1 MRIVWTHAAI
11 RDLVQIRRYIER
23 DNPLAASSVATRILK
38 AVSQLAAH
46 PQMGRLGRLSG
57 TRELVISQTS
67 YLIPYRLQGEV
78 IELLRVIHSR
88 QQWPMKKGRQKQ
100 SLQRTRRAR
109 HRTPRRE
116 RGDPI

>member
-1 MRIVWTHAAI
+1 VRIVWTHAAI
-11 RDLVQIRRYIER
+11 RDLIQIRRYIER

-57 TRELVISQTS
+57 TRELLISQTS
-67 YLIPYRLQGEV
+67 YLVPYRLQGEV

-88 QQWPMKKGRQKQ
+88 QQWPKKKGRQQ
-100 SLQRTRRAR
+100 SLQQTPRSR
-109 HRTPRRE
+109 HRTPQRE
-116 RGDPI
+116 RGN